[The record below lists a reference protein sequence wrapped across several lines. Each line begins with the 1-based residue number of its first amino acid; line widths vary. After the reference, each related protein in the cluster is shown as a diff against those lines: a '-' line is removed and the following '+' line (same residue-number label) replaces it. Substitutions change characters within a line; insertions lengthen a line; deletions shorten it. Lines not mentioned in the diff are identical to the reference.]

1 MRDGGRTDRPPAV
14 PHRLGN
20 STTSRN
26 GREMPAPNVPGAG
39 LEPTWGC
46 PQGILSPPRL
56 PISPP
61 GRDEVRVGESR
72 VAVSRAVRALDPS
85 NPRSLDPGS
94 QAGNGTRTRDPNL
107 GKVVLYHLSYS
118 RDKRKLVLTL
128 SADKHHGITDAHREH
143 ARRTR
148 GPTPRAPTAQRRPRW
163 PSPGRWHRRTRQ
175 RDRDRAGRA
184 GTTAPRPPRR
194 GQ

>member
-1 MRDGGRTDRPPAV
+1 MREGGRIDRPPSV

-61 GRDEVRVGESR
+61 GRDEVGVGESR

-107 GKVVLYHLSYS
+107 GKVVLYQLSYS
-118 RDKRKLVLTL
+118 RTTRKLAVPITC
-128 SADKHHGITDAHREH
+128 DKHAISRTQPQRVYGIPDGPCQQAGERCVATIRC
-143 ARRTR
+143 RTSIR
-148 GPTPRAPTAQRRPRW
+148 V
-163 PSPGRWHRRTRQ
+163 H
-175 RDRDRAGRA
+175 DL
-184 GTTAPRPPRR
+184 
-194 GQ
+194 

>member
-1 MRDGGRTDRPPAV
+1 MREGGRIDRPPSV

-107 GKVVLYHLSYS
+107 GKVVLYQLSYS
-118 RDKRKLVLTL
+118 RDKRKVTP
-128 SADKHHGITDAHREH
+128 DCYVRQ
-143 ARRTR
+143 ARRAYGR
-148 GPTPRAPTAQRRPRW
+148 TPSACAAYHTDHASKPDSAASPPFAIARP
-163 PSPGRWHRRTRQ
+163 SVSTIS
-175 RDRDRAGRA
+175 
-184 GTTAPRPPRR
+184 
-194 GQ
+194 